1 MKRLFF
7 LVGLLLAFATP
18 NFAQTKTDT
27 IRFTF
32 ANHLGYGDAS
42 IIIHAEPNTTIEI
55 SQGNTTIYSN
65 SFSTDVLKIPVDEEV
80 LHSGTSYKLYA
91 TQGKIVGFGTGTTE
105 GGLLSSLDVSNC
117 VDLENLSCSGHYLYS
132 SSLTNLN
139 VSGCTALTN
148 LNCAFNSLHN
158 LDVSGL
164 TALTSLDCSSNPLHN
179 LDVSGLT
186 ALTNLSCNGNNINM
200 YRILDSLKVSGC
212 TALTSLQCRYNNL
225 TGLDVSECISLI
237 SLDCSNLPELGTPD
251 RMKDLNVSGCIAL
264 TDLKCSGNQLTSL
277 DLNKNTAL
285 TDLNCSDNQ
294 LTSLDLSKNT
304 ALTDLNCSEN
314 QLTNLNLNGITSL
327 NYVDC
332 AHNHIPLSTLY
343 QWSDNIS
350 IYSSNQSDS
359 VTLRINQPLDLST
372 ERLFGNS
379 LSTFE
384 VSSDRQS
391 LSADYWKENHFTFR
405 FLKPLQYT
413 LTLYNPAIEEDA
425 SFVWHITVIDEEQE
439 GFFAIQVASNN
450 PLWGTATL
458 TGNGVYEAGKTVTI
472 TAKAKEGYRFVNW
485 RNGQEVFSTEADTT
499 FTVTKDLDLVAYFEK
514 IPNAMETFTVSLSV
528 NNPEWGIASQIGNGT
543 YDKEEEVSIIAF
555 PETGYRFVNWT
566 KGETIF
572 SSDMIYRFAVTENL
586 ELVANFEKVSNNV
599 ANEKPQNDN
608 FAVYVQDRTIRLSEA
623 RGTVQV
629 FNTTGQCIYN
639 GTSTAIPVPHSG
651 VYIVKVE
658 AKNYKVVVR

>member
-32 ANHLGYGDAS
+32 GGISSEYRDPS
-42 IIIHAEPNTTIEI
+42 IIINAEPNTTIEI
-55 SQGNTTIYSN
+55 SQGNTIIYAN
-65 SFSTDVLKIPVDEEV
+65 SFSTDVLRIPVDEKV
-80 LHSGTSYKLYA
+80 FHSGTSYKLYA
-91 TQGKIVGFGTGTTE
+91 TQGKIVGFQTE
-105 GGLLSSLDVSNC
+105 RGRGLVSSLDVSNC
-117 VDLENLSCSGHYLYS
+117 INLENLSCPGSWLGG
-132 SSLTNLN
+132 SLINLN

-148 LNCAFNSLHN
+148 LNC
-158 LDVSGL
+158 D
-164 TALTSLDCSSNPLHN
+164 DNPLHN

-186 ALTNLSCNGNNINM
+186 ALTNLSCNGTIEGNH
-200 YRILDSLKVSGC
+200 RFLDSLNVSGC
-212 TALTSLQCRYNNL
+212 TALTSLNCRYNNL
-225 TGLDVSECISLI
+225 TSLDVSECISLT
-237 SLDCSNLPELGTPD
+237 SLDCWNQSNGGAPGPT
-251 RMKDLNVSGCIAL
+251 KDLNVSGCTAL
-264 TDLKCSGNQLTSL
+264 TDLNCSGNQLTSL
-277 DLNKNTAL
+277 DVSKCTALTDLNCSNNQLTSLDVSKCTALTDLDCSDNELTSLDVSKCTAL
-285 TDLNCSDNQ
+285 TDLNCSDN
-294 LTSLDLSKNT
+294 
-304 ALTDLNCSEN
+304 E
-314 QLTNLNLNGITSL
+314 LTNLNLNGITSL
-327 NYVDC
+327 NYVNCSD
-332 AHNHIPLSTLY
+332 NHIPLSTLY

-458 TGNGVYEAGKTVTI
+458 TGNGVYEEGKTVTI

-528 NNPEWGIASQIGNGT
+528 NNPDWGIASQIGNGT
-543 YDKEEEVSIIAF
+543 YDKDEEVSIIAF

-566 KGETIF
+566 KGENTF
-572 SSDMIYRFAVTENL
+572 STDMIYTFAVTENL

-623 RGTVQV
+623 RGTIQV
-629 FNTTGQCIYN
+629 FNTAGQCIYN
-639 GTSTAIPVPHSG
+639 GSSTAIPVSHSG
-651 VYIVKVE
+651 VYIVKVG
-658 AKNYKVVVR
+658 ARSYKAVVR